1 MDCNALGAD
10 YEGQE
15 KKGNTPRGAAAL
27 PKKGR
32 KKGSKPASISLKT

>member
-1 MDCNALGAD
+1 MDYNALGAD

-27 PKKGR
+27 PKKGEKR
-32 KKGSKPASISLKT
+32 GAKQHPYR